1 MATGFV
7 DFYIDI
13 KSPYAFLA
21 LEPSLNTFAELDLEI
36 NFFPYILDIADYLGS
51 AKVDNSGK
59 VIEENRSAHQWRRV
73 KYSYM
78 DCRRLANLTGKTILG
93 TQKIW
98 DTRLVSHLMIWA
110 KENAKSELVPL
121 IQYVFERFWKRELNV
136 EKEETMEMIL
146 KEFNLDY
153 KAFLS
158 WKKKNGKESLDKI
171 MGKALERGIFGVP
184 TYVYEDEI
192 FWGRE
197 NLSIIRGRVTGDY
210 KNVI

>member
-13 KSPYAFLA
+13 KSPYTFLA

-98 DTRLVSHLMIWA
+98 DTKLVSHLIIWV
-110 KENAKSELVPL
+110 KEHAKSVLVPL

-158 WKKKNGKESLDKI
+158 WNKKNGKESLDKI
-171 MGKALERGIFGVP
+171 MGKALDRGIFGVP

-197 NLSIIRGRVTGDY
+197 HISTIRGRVTGDY
-210 KNVI
+210 ENVI